1 MCIVG
6 SHASHVYICR
16 IEFSATRLVGKT
28 LEWCGLP
35 WYVSTFDL
43 FYLFYCLNSVST
55 QLSGAL
61 RVSARL
67 PQFSSCTPSTIRRL
81 HYGLHRNPFCT
92 LNPQRTP
99 TFVFPFH
106 PRRPLSL
113 SSIFSR
119 SKPLQ
124 TPSPLVV
131 AHITRLEAE
140 ANVHPHDV
148 PKQLALFQALADTKL
163 KSSYDL
169 IISRWERTCEF
180 VRLAQPLSL
189 STLPLTKAIV
199 G

>member
-1 MCIVG
+1 
-6 SHASHVYICR
+6 
-16 IEFSATRLVGKT
+16 
-28 LEWCGLP
+28 
-35 WYVSTFDL
+35 
-43 FYLFYCLNSVST
+43 
-55 QLSGAL
+55 
-61 RVSARL
+61 
-67 PQFSSCTPSTIRRL
+67 
-81 HYGLHRNPFCT
+81 LHRNPLCT

-99 TFVFPFH
+99 TFVFPSSFH
-106 PRRPLSL
+106 PSRPLSL

-148 PKQLALFQALADTKL
+148 SKQLALFQALADTKL